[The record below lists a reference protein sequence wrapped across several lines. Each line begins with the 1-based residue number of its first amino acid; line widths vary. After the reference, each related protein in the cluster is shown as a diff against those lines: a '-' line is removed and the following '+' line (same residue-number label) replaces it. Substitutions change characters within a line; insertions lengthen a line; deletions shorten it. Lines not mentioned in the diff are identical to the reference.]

1 MKRMTE
7 SPNFL
12 VPAVVPDP
20 RGVCVATLYTR
31 GGIHFINLVV
41 GEVVDK
47 KHLLNLNN
55 FDGQIFQWL
64 YSKAKLSGS
73 VDCLL
78 QYLLSEES
86 LGISQEFFQEMEQI
100 YNFVTSNGRNIKPD
114 VQRGHE
120 DGKTKK

>member
-1 MKRMTE
+1 M
-7 SPNFL
+7 

-31 GGIHFINLVV
+31 GGIYFANKVA
-41 GEVVDK
+41 GEVVDR

-64 YSKAKLSGS
+64 YSKAKVNGS
-73 VDCLL
+73 VECLL

-86 LGISQEFFQEMEQI
+86 LGISQDIFQEMEQI
-100 YNFVTSNGRNIKPD
+100 YNFVTSNGQNIKPEM
-114 VQRGHE
+114 QRGYKG
-120 DGKTKK
+120 GKNNNK

>member
-1 MKRMTE
+1 MLQE

-12 VPAVVPDP
+12 IPVVIPDP

-31 GGIHFINLVV
+31 GGIYFANNVV

-64 YSKAKLSGS
+64 YSKAKLNGS
-73 VDCLL
+73 VECLR
-78 QYLLSEES
+78 QYLLSQES
-86 LGISQEFFQEMEQI
+86 LGISQEIFQEMEQI
-100 YNFVTSNGRNIKPD
+100 YDFVTSNGQNIKPD
-114 VQRGHE
+114 MQRGRK
-120 DGKTKK
+120 DGKNNKK